1 MPDAHATGRPFV
13 LGIGGTTRSASSS
26 ERALAIAL
34 QAAAEHDVDV
44 ATFTARE
51 LELPMYAPE
60 RGEITPPARA
70 FLDAVVRA
78 DGVLIASPGYHGSI
92 SGLLKNALDYT
103 EELRDH
109 ERPYLDGLPVGCIV
123 CAAGWQSGTTT
134 LTTLRS
140 IVHALRGWPTPLGVA
155 INSAIPLFGAD
166 GTPTDAAVARQ
177 LAIVGQQVAEFA
189 HLRAAVPGTTFQA
202 SQA

>member
-1 MPDAHATGRPFV
+1 MSAPFV
-13 LGIGGTTRSASSS
+13 VGIGGTTRPSSTS
-26 ERALAIAL
+26 ERALAVAL
-34 QAAAEHDVDV
+34 DAAAAHGAEV
-44 ATFTARE
+44 ATFTAQQ

-60 RGEITPPARA
+60 RGEVSADARA
-70 FLDAVVRA
+70 FLDALVRA
-78 DGVLIASPGYHGSI
+78 DGLVIASPGYHGSI

-109 ERPYLDGLPVGCIV
+109 ERPYFDGLPVGCVV

-155 INSAIPLFGAD
+155 INSALPVFGPD
-166 GTPTDAAVARQ
+166 GAPSDEGVARQ

-189 HLRAAVPGTTFQA
+189 HLRATVPSTTFQA